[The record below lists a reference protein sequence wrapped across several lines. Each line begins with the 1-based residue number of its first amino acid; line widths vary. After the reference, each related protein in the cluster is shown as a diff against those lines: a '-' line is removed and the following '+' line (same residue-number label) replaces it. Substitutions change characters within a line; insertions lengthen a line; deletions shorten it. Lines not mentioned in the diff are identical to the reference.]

1 MKTSRDWEKP
11 VRRMELLLRLRSFPV
26 AFKLLENKEAL
37 AEVPFLRRMTHKVTL
52 CQMITLVRTHD
63 WTVGADLHDF
73 LSPMCPS
80 IIGLASLPEI
90 YRDGTFRS
98 IVWTK
103 TRKDGLK
110 YENSIPRLPAGKYQ
124 AVALAPLV
132 CNPFDPDIVLLYAN
146 PAQMTLLVN
155 ALQCEDYEVMRFSC
169 VGESSCSDAI
179 ARCFLERKPSLSI
192 PCYGERRYGH
202 AQDDELVMALPAEMM
217 DKALRGLEAL
227 YKRGIRYPIS
237 HAGAELDVT
246 QGFPMAYGGMKQVDE
261 IRGKDERILLGVTGG
276 IASGKSTVARMLEE
290 LGAPIID
297 FDMLSRVVV
306 EPGKPAWAEI
316 VGYFGEQVLL
326 PDKTLDRKKVS
337 EIVFWDPEKRKK
349 LEGFTHPRIHEE
361 FTRLVKEYAARNP
374 RIVIQVVIPLLI
386 EANLQYLFH
395 KLLLVYVPQE
405 TQIQRLMERDRIP
418 RDMAR
423 SILAAQLPIEEKRAF
438 ADFIVDNSGSVEETR
453 RQVERIWQELKDF
466 KRNRSEK
473 QQGEG

>member
-1 MKTSRDWEKP
+1 M
-11 VRRMELLLRLRSFPV
+11 
-26 AFKLLENKEAL
+26 
-37 AEVPFLRRMTHKVTL
+37 
-52 CQMITLVRTHD
+52 
-63 WTVGADLHDF
+63 
-73 LSPMCPS
+73 
-80 IIGLASLPEI
+80 
-90 YRDGTFRS
+90 
-98 IVWTK
+98 
-103 TRKDGLK
+103 K
-110 YENSIPRLPAGKYQ
+110 YENSIPRLPAGQYE

-132 CNPFDPDIVLLYAN
+132 YNPFDPDIVLLYAN
-146 PAQMTLLVN
+146 PAQMMLLIN
-155 ALQCEDYEVMRFSC
+155 ALQFEDYEVMRFSC

-179 ARCFLERKPSLSI
+179 ARCYLERKPSLSI

-217 DKALRGLEAL
+217 DKALRGMEAL

-337 EIVFWDPEKRKK
+337 EIVFRDAEKRKK

-361 FTRLVKEYAARNP
+361 FTRLVKEYAAQDP
-374 RIVIQVVIPLLI
+374 RSHHPGGHSPSHRSQP
-386 EANLQYLFH
+386 A
-395 KLLLVYVPQE
+395 VPFPQAPA
-405 TQIQRLMERDRIP
+405 RLRSP
-418 RDMAR
+418 RDSDQAPDGKGPH
-423 SILAAQLPIEEKRAF
+423 LPGNGPEHPGRTASHRGKE
-438 ADFIVDNSGSVEETR
+438 GLR
-453 RQVERIWQELKDF
+453 RF
-466 KRNRSEK
+466 H
-473 QQGEG
+473 GG